1 MVKYILLLNFLFFS
15 LLYQE
20 AVGVEYP
27 LSSEPYRFSQ
37 LGIKN
42 GLSHNQVNSFIK
54 DKTGYLWIGTASGLN
69 RYDGYNIKVFT
80 HNPVDNTTL
89 NSNAIKKLFLDPS
102 GNLWV
107 KTVDGLN
114 VYDSILEQFTQ
125 NLKPYL
131 EPYDLP
137 DHHIEEIISDEDG
150 DFWFLHTTGAV
161 SRFIP
166 TENRTERYTLSS
178 NPQEVVSDIVSDMNG
193 FKWIIFTNGILEKR
207 DDQTMEVISRELSIN
222 KKYKGEI
229 FALKLLA
236 DRDGDIWVYL
246 PDERRGIFFYNSA
259 EEKISHIH
267 KESKGIKLNSDLVSA
282 VIEDEDGNIWIGTD
296 HGGINL
302 LDKKTEKIRHIM
314 HDNEMN
320 NSLSHNSI
328 YALYKDRD
336 GIIWV
341 GTYKNG
347 LNYFHKNNI
356 RFSHYRHH
364 KSRKESLPYNDV
376 NRFVEDEKGN
386 LWIGTNGGGLVYM
399 DRSRQ
404 KFSQFT
410 QSNSRGISSDVV
422 VSLLYDSRNTLWV
435 GTYYGGLMRYDGN
448 RFIPVKNSSLD
459 GSGIIDENIWELL
472 EDSKGNIWVG
482 TLSNGIQYIPNNSTI
497 FSPPPI
503 HNREAMK
510 NATYIAAI
518 EEDHRGRIWIGG
530 TAGIDIIDAE
540 TGMLEHFAHDYGKG
554 NSLIHDNVLSILN
567 DSKGNI
573 WLGTQGGLS
582 LYDPNKNCF
591 KNFTVAE
598 GLPHNTVLTLLEN
611 DGDIWMSTP
620 NGLASLNYKGKGEN
634 DYVIKLYNE
643 LDGLQDNSFNENAA
657 FKTRA
662 GELIFGGP
670 NGFNLFQPKLIA
682 SNEKPPVVV
691 FSDFQLFNK
700 SILAGEEINGRI
712 ILNTSLSK
720 AGNITLKYFENVFSV
735 GFAALN
741 FFHPEKNVYKYKLV
755 GFDTDWRIADS
766 NTREVTYTNL
776 DPGSYVLNVI
786 ASNND
791 GVWSVEPAQLPITV
805 LAPFWLTRTAYIIYF
820 LIALG
825 LLYVARTMVLNKAK
839 DRFLIEQERR
849 EARQIHELDL
859 MKIRFLT
866 NISHEFRTPLSL
878 ILAPTEKILKNAEND
893 KQKLQFQMI
902 NRNARRLLNLVNQ
915 LLDFRKI
922 EVEGMELNP
931 AEGNIIK
938 FIKEAAYSFKE
949 ISQNKSILLSF
960 KSNTESLF
968 VSFDMDKMEKILFN
982 LLSNAFK
989 FTPEGGDISVE
1000 VVSEPIVDQKN
1011 RVNLTVL
1018 LKDSGIGI
1026 PEERHMKVFER
1037 FYMHEV
1043 PDTLVNQG
1051 SGIGLSITKEF
1062 VRLHGGEI
1070 TLNST
1075 PGSGSTFKITLPL
1088 KIAESREEEKLTE
1101 LHDPI
1106 YKPIGE
1112 LQKEE
1117 CNSSLLSNKLTV
1129 LLIEDNDDFR
1139 SYLKYSLGEYF
1150 EVVEAKNG
1158 KDGWKIALAFMPA
1171 LIVSDVMMPVM
1182 NGMDFC
1188 KKIKNDSRTSHIPVI
1203 LLTAFSG
1210 QEQKLEGLNVGANDY
1225 VTKPFNFDLLLSRIN
1240 NIIKQ
1245 NQLLQQKFEKK
1256 VSVETSQTEITS
1268 MDEKFIMKVVKVV
1281 EENFSDP
1288 DFSVELLSKEMGMSR
1303 VHLYNKLSTITGKTP
1318 IEFIRY
1324 MRLQRSLQYLEKSQ
1338 LSISEVAYKVGF
1350 NSAKTFTKYFKVEF
1364 NMLPSAYAAAEKEM
1378 PTTL

>member
-1 MVKYILLLNFLFFS
+1 MVKYILFLNFLS
-15 LLYQE
+15 IILLYQE
-20 AVGVEYP
+20 ACGEGNP
-27 LSSEPYRFSQ
+27 LTQEPYRFTQ

-80 HNPVDNTTL
+80 HNPVDQTTL

-107 KTVDGLN
+107 KTLDGLN

-131 EPYDLP
+131 DPYNLP
-137 DHHIEEIISDEDG
+137 DHSIEEIISDEGG
-150 DFWFLHTTGAV
+150 DFWFLHTNGAV

-166 TENRTERYTLSS
+166 SENKTEHYAISS
-178 NPQEVVSDIVSDMNG
+178 NSLEVVSDIVSDVHG
-193 FKWIIFTNGILEKR
+193 FKWFVFTNGSLEKR
-207 DDQTMEVISRELSIN
+207 DNRTMEVITQELSIN
-222 KKYKGEI
+222 RKYEGEN
-229 FALKLLA
+229 FAFKLLA
-236 DRDGDIWVYL
+236 DRDGDVWVYL
-246 PDERRGIFFYNSA
+246 PDERRGIFFYNSS
-259 EEKISHIH
+259 EGKISHIH
-267 KESKGIKLNSDLVSA
+267 KESSGYRLNSDLVSA
-282 VIEDEDGNIWIGTD
+282 VIEDDDGNIWIGTD

-302 LDKKTEKIRHIM
+302 LDKKTSQVRHIM
-314 HDNEMN
+314 HDNEMS

-328 YALYKDRD
+328 YALYKDD
-336 GIIWV
+336 NGIIWV

-386 LWIGTNGGGLVYM
+386 LWIGTNGGGLIYM
-399 DRSRQ
+399 DRSLQ
-404 KFSQFT
+404 KFTQFT
-410 QSNSRGISSDVV
+410 QRNSRGISSDVV

-435 GTYYGGLMRYDGN
+435 GTYYGGLMRYDGH
-448 RFIPVKNSSLD
+448 RFIPVTNSSQD
-459 GSGIIDENIWELL
+459 GSGHIDENIWELF

-482 TLSNGIQYIPNNSTI
+482 TLSNGIQFIPNSSLL

-503 HNREAMK
+503 SNKESMQ

-530 TAGIDIIDAE
+530 TAGIDIVDAE

-567 DSKGNI
+567 DSRGNI
-573 WLGTQGGLS
+573 WIGTQGGLS
-582 LYDPNKNCF
+582 LYDPKKNCF
-591 KNFTVAE
+591 KNFTVVE

-620 NGLASLNYKGKGEN
+620 NGLASLNYTGNGGK
-634 DYVIKLYNE
+634 DYVIKLYND

-657 FKTRA
+657 FKTGE

-670 NGFNLFQPKLIA
+670 NGFNLFQPKLIG

-700 SILAGEEINGRI
+700 SIQAGEEINGRI
-712 ILNTSLSK
+712 ILNTALTK
-720 AGNITLKYFENVFSV
+720 TEKITLKHFENVFSV

-741 FFHPEKNVYKYKLV
+741 FFHPEKNVYKYKLE
-755 GFDTDWRIADS
+755 GFDADWRIADG

-776 DPGSYVLNVI
+776 DPGSYVLYVI

-791 GVWSVEPAQLPITV
+791 GVWSAEPARLNITV
-805 LAPFWLTRTAYIIYF
+805 LAPFWLTGTAYMLYF
-820 LIALG
+820 LLALG
-825 LLYVARTMVLNKAK
+825 LLYVARRMVLNKAK

-849 EARQIHELDL
+849 EARQLHELDL

-938 FIKEAAYSFKE
+938 FIKEAAFSFKE
-949 ISQNKSILLSF
+949 ISQNKSIQLSF

-989 FTPEGGDISVE
+989 FTPEGGIISVD
-1000 VVSEPIVDQKN
+1000 VASEPTVNQKN
-1011 RVNLTVL
+1011 SVNLTILV
-1018 LKDSGIGI
+1018 KDSGIGI
-1026 PEERHMKVFER
+1026 PKERHMKVFER

-1070 TLNST
+1070 TLDST
-1075 PGSGSTFKITLPL
+1075 PGSGSTFKIILPL
-1088 KIAESREEEKLTE
+1088 KIVESRKNDNLSE
-1101 LHDPI
+1101 LLDPI
-1106 YKPIGE
+1106 HQPIE
-1112 LQKEE
+1112 DPHQEE
-1117 CNSSLLSNKLTV
+1117 AYASISNKLTV

-1139 SYLKYSLGEYF
+1139 SYLKYSLEEYF
-1150 EVVEAKNG
+1150 EVVEAKDG
-1158 KDGWKIALAFMPA
+1158 KDGWKKALATMPSM
-1171 LIVSDVMMPVM
+1171 IVSDVMMPVM
-1182 NGMDFC
+1182 NGMDLC
-1188 KKIKNDSRTSHIPVI
+1188 KKIKNDARTSHIPVI

-1210 QEQKLEGLNVGANDY
+1210 QEQKLEGLNIGANDY

-1240 NIIKQ
+1240 NLIKQ

-1268 MDEKFIMKVVKVV
+1268 MDEKFMMKVVKVV

-1288 DFSVELLSKEMGMSR
+1288 DFSVEFLSKEMGMSR

-1324 MRLQRSLQYLEKSQ
+1324 MRLQRSLQYLGKSQ
-1338 LSISEVAYKVGF
+1338 LSVSEVAYKVGF

-1364 NMLPSAYAAAEKEM
+1364 NMVPSAYAAAEKEV